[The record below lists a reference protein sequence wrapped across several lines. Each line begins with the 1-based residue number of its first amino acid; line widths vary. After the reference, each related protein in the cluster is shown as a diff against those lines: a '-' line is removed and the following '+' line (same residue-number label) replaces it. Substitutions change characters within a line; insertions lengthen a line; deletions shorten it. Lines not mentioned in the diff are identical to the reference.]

1 MPFTYSIDIGRN
13 LVRQTLWGK
22 VDAEDLHE
30 LTSAMWRDPQYR
42 GKMNILVDV
51 REAQVNISYDGM
63 VQFARFLLSNKQE
76 MGKQAIV
83 VRRQLEFGI
92 ARMFEQLTAHN
103 VRREDLKVFLDVEA
117 AEHWL
122 GCKSA
127 PSSDSLL
134 AG

>member
-22 VDAEDLHE
+22 VNAEDLHE

-42 GKMNILVDV
+42 SKMNILADV
-51 REAQVNISYDGM
+51 REAQANISYDGM
-63 VQFARFLLSNKQE
+63 VQFARFLLSSSVE
-76 MGKQAIV
+76 MGKEAIV

-103 VRREDLKVFLDVEA
+103 VRREDLKVFFDVEA

-122 GCKSA
+122 GCKDA
-127 PSSDSLL
+127 SSDNLL